1 MICMCANY
9 IPTAR
14 DELLEYF
21 HVAPPQDVTTAEAF
35 PGSLAPIIRLPHA
48 QAKPAEMEAVTACFG
63 MVPHWADMK
72 LARSTYNAR
81 TETVASKPSFRHAY
95 RNRQF
100 CVIPVAAIFEPNY
113 ESGKAVRWKI
123 ASADGRPLGLAG
135 IWEYRA
141 AGPDGAPLMSFS
153 MLTIN
158 ADGHPLMQRF
168 HKPED
173 EKRMVVVLEPDD
185 YASWLQAPLE
195 QAGEFFQPYPASRLI
210 ATEAPLRRAVHRTPP
225 STASLFPG

>member
-14 DELLEYF
+14 DELLEHF
-21 HVAPPQDVTTAEAF
+21 HVAPPDDAFAGEAF
-35 PGSLAPIIRLPHA
+35 PGSLATIIRLPRA
-48 QAKPAEMEAVTACFG
+48 DARPGELQAVAACFG
-63 MVPHWADMK
+63 MVPHWADLK

-95 RNRQF
+95 RQRQF
-100 CVIPVAAIFEPNY
+100 CVIPANAIYEPNY
-113 ESGKAVRWKI
+113 ETGKAVRWKI
-123 ASADGRPLGLAG
+123 ARADGRPFGLAG

-141 AGPDGAPLMSFS
+141 SGRDGEGLISFS

-168 HKPED
+168 HKPDD
-173 EKRMVVVLEPDD
+173 EKRMVVVLEPDSYD
-185 YASWLQAPLE
+185 RWLHAPLE
-195 QAGEFFQPYPASRLI
+195 QAPGFFMPYPASGLT
-210 ATEAPLRRAVHRTPP
+210 AMPAPLQRAARNTPP
-225 STASLFPG
+225 ATASLFP